1 MTPALLLAVAAP
13 FAATMSY
20 DQFAGL
26 TVDVSGARL
35 VSGSSFQYYEPGWK
49 GGIYASRWQ
58 PKTVTTN
65 DDTITVRYQ
74 GKDRNVLGTIVYT
87 LEGDA
92 LTAKY
97 DFAWNG
103 ERTVCI
109 ENTFGLL
116 WASAFKDA
124 RAESSNLRRSRFSFV
139 PGVEDGV
146 ASRSIAVDTRALSF
160 VAPFGRLSVA
170 SEVPFTVYD
179 ARNLPQDWARGKP
192 VHWMGV
198 LDHTI
203 KPRSRL
209 SYSVTLRLS
218 QILDRP
224 PMTETVSGVGARLER
239 ARAPQA
245 PLPVLPK
252 PHSLD
257 VGTDASPMSGT
268 FRLVG
273 ASDPSVQWC
282 EGVLNGR
289 MRTLWQVESTDPVE
303 VHVSLTGGAVAGLY
317 SMTCLDGRV
326 EINATDGDAL
336 TTAVL
341 RLASLV
347 RSDGTRLILPDF
359 EIRYDRPT
367 TEWRGVHM
375 FVGPKALEFQTSLMD
390 RMLLPLRFNRVVLQC
405 ERTAWDALPGIE
417 TRSTMSKLDL
427 KSLFDAYRER
437 AIDPIPLVQSLGHME
452 WMFANGRYTSLAVNP
467 EVPYT
472 LDARKVE
479 AREAMIGVWEE
490 ALALLKPKTVHFGLD
505 EFDSRGFPHD
515 PTLATR
521 LWSLQVPIL
530 MDFAKQN
537 GVTPMLW
544 GDAMLAPS
552 EGNDATNAPT
562 ADQARERR
570 ALVPRDALIGDW
582 HYTNDSR
589 ASVFTSLAH
598 WSKLGHRPIA
608 TGWSKPNNVFGLSQ
622 AAIKNKAG
630 YLQTTWAG
638 HESSEANAV
647 REIDQIA
654 AYVLAADYAWGAQ
667 KAKPSELP
675 YDYKETA
682 RRMLFDPPQ
691 PVAVQGG
698 VSLLANDGDEFDIG
712 QFRFRGGRLFELR
725 SVVSERAARAPTSFV
740 VNVNRSAR
748 GIAVAVD
755 CFAWMEFGADVATVI
770 VRLADGSTRTLK
782 LRYGIEV
789 RAGDDPNMTATGRAE
804 GVSVVFIDLG
814 KVPLLVKAI
823 EFHRNDAAAGLR
835 VHGITVI

>member
-1 MTPALLLAVAAP
+1 MLASTTSVSIA
-13 FAATMSY
+13 Y

-49 GGIYASRWQ
+49 GGIYSSRWQ
-58 PKTVTTN
+58 PKTVTTTG
-65 DDTITVRYQ
+65 DKIVVRYQ
-74 GKDRNVLGTIVYT
+74 GKDRNVLGTITYSLV
-87 LEGDA
+87 GDA

-103 ERTVCI
+103 DRTVCI

-124 RAESSNLRRSRFSFV
+124 RAESNGLRRSRFSLV
-139 PGVEDGV
+139 PGVEDSV
-146 ASRSIAVDTRALSF
+146 PSRSIAVDTHNIAFL
-160 VAPFGRLSVA
+160 APFGRLSVA
-170 SEVPFTVYD
+170 GEVPFTVYD

-198 LDHTI
+198 LDHTV
-203 KPRSRL
+203 KPRSRV
-209 SYSVTLRLS
+209 SYSVTIRLS
-218 QILDRP
+218 QIFDRP
-224 PMTETVSGVGARLER
+224 PMTETVSGVSARLES
-239 ARAPQA
+239 ARQPQP
-245 PLPVLPK
+245 PLPILPK
-252 PHSLD
+252 PHVLE
-257 VGTDASPMSGT
+257 VGGAETPVTGT

-273 ASDPSVQWC
+273 DSDLSVPRC

-289 MRTLWQVESTDPVE
+289 MRTLWQVEDNDPVD
-303 VHVSLTGGAVAGLY
+303 VRVSLTGGADAGLY
-317 SMTCLDGRV
+317 SMTCKNGSV

-347 RSDGTRLILPDF
+347 RSDGTRLVLPDF

-375 FVGPKALEFQTSLMD
+375 FVGPQALSFQTALMD
-390 RMLLPLRFNRVVLQC
+390 RVLLPLRFNKVVLQC
-405 ERTAWDALPGIE
+405 ERTAWKALPGIE
-417 TRSTMSKLDL
+417 TRTTMSQIEL
-427 KSLFDAYRER
+427 KSLFEAYRER
-437 AIDPIPLVQSLGHME
+437 AIEPIPLIQSLGHME
-452 WMFANGRYTSLAVNP
+452 WLFANGLNAGLALNP

-472 LDARKVE
+472 LDVRKVE
-479 AREAMIGVWEE
+479 AREAMLGVWDE
-490 ALALLKPKTVHFGLD
+490 AVALLKPKTVHFGLD

-521 LWSLQVPIL
+521 LWNLQVPTL
-530 MDFAKQN
+530 MEWAKRA

-544 GDAMLAPS
+544 GDAMLAPG
-552 EGNDATNAPT
+552 EGNDSTNAPS
-562 ADQARERR
+562 AQQARERR
-570 ALVPRDALIGDW
+570 ASVPKSALIGDW

-589 ASVFTSLAH
+589 AAVFTSLAH

-608 TGWSKPNNVFGLSQ
+608 TGWSKPSNVFGLTQ
-622 AAIKNKAG
+622 AAIKTKSG

-647 REIDQIA
+647 REFDQIA
-654 AYVLAADYAWGAQ
+654 AYVLAADYAWGAR
-667 KAKPSELP
+667 KEKPSELP

-691 PVAVQGG
+691 PVAVHDGL
-698 VSLLANDGDEFDIG
+698 SLLANSGTEFQIG
-712 QFRFRGGRLFELR
+712 QFRFRGGRLFDLR
-725 SVVSERAARAPTSFV
+725 SVVSERAATAPTSSI
-740 VNVNRSAR
+740 VNVNRPAM

-755 CFAWMEFGADVATVI
+755 CFAWMEFGADVASVI
-770 VRLADGSTRTLK
+770 VRLADGTTRTLK

-789 RAGDDPNMTATGRAE
+789 RAGDDPNMTATARKD
-804 GVSVVFIDLG
+804 GVSAVFIDLG
-814 KVPLLVKAI
+814 KIRQLVKTV
-823 EFHRNDAAAGLR
+823 EFHRSDASAGLR
-835 VHGITVI
+835 VHGITLI